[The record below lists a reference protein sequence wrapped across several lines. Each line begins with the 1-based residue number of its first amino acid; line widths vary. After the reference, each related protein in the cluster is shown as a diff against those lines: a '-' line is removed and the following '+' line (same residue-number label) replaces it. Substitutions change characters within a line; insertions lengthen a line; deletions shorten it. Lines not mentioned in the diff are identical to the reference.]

1 MVNLGRLWRRIESKD
16 GKVLVRNFLYLSLLQ
31 IASYVFPIITMPYL
45 ARVIGLAGFGK
56 LAFASAVMVWI
67 QTIAD
72 WGFNFTATRDVAQ
85 NRNNIQKVSE
95 IFSSVLWAR
104 CVLMLISFLFLF
116 LLIGVVPK
124 FRVNADVLLASS
136 FMVLG
141 HILFPEW
148 FFQAMER
155 MKYITILNL
164 LSKLLFTVAVFY
176 FIKEK
181 DDYILQPIFTSLGYV
196 VSGIIAFYYILV
208 KWKIR
213 LLMPSLAGIVGA
225 IRKSADVFLNNL
237 MPNLYN
243 SFSIVLLGVWGGDIS
258 TGILDAGTKFVNI
271 AQQFMQVLSRAFFP
285 FLSRKL
291 DKHYIYARI
300 NMAMSLLMSAL
311 LFLSAPLIIRLF
323 FTEDFLDSVMVLRI
337 MSLSIFFM
345 ALSNIYGT
353 NYMIIAGYECQLR
366 KITTAVSVAGFALS
380 FPLIYLW
387 GYIGAAMTI
396 TFTRGLLGIS
406 ILVKSKRLK
415 LKNNQ

>member
-31 IASYVFPIITMPYL
+31 IASYEFPIITMPYL
-45 ARVIGLAGFGK
+45 ARVIGPAGFGK

-196 VSGIIAFYYILV
+196 VSGIIAFYYILE
-208 KWKIR
+208 
-213 LLMPSLAGIVGA
+213 L
-225 IRKSADVFLNNL
+225 
-237 MPNLYN
+237 
-243 SFSIVLLGVWGGDIS
+243 
-258 TGILDAGTKFVNI
+258 
-271 AQQFMQVLSRAFFP
+271 
-285 FLSRKL
+285 
-291 DKHYIYARI
+291 
-300 NMAMSLLMSAL
+300 
-311 LFLSAPLIIRLF
+311 
-323 FTEDFLDSVMVLRI
+323 
-337 MSLSIFFM
+337 
-345 ALSNIYGT
+345 
-353 NYMIIAGYECQLR
+353 
-366 KITTAVSVAGFALS
+366 
-380 FPLIYLW
+380 
-387 GYIGAAMTI
+387 
-396 TFTRGLLGIS
+396 
-406 ILVKSKRLK
+406 
-415 LKNNQ
+415 